1 MDTNTTPEPVTGA
14 TTDTNPIISVLEKRL
29 TGQAESVSSAQ
40 GNVESLINTAITGLQ
55 KSQEAGAARITTDY
69 RQQKEDILGQGQRDV
84 TDFSESRSGFG
95 TQLAALRNLVGDTD
109 KSIRDLETRKQ
120 DALMAND
127 AATASA
133 IAEMQLKKAE
143 FVMEKE
149 QTFYNN
155 LFQMAGIEVQQSAQ
169 KQAATQF
176 KEKLDFDV
184 AQRTIDRQDRMAGL
198 AAEYGVEMAVGDT
211 YESLLGKISAVVKAD
226 KAAEAAY
233 KAASLAQKDKEE
245 QALGVYDN
253 LIYDSISSGGTAQGA
268 ANAVLTH
275 LQKTGE
281 TLSRAEFNEVYTK
294 AQEMEAQFKR
304 ENAQA
309 EAEQG
314 GGFLGRFFGG
324 STSSKYATFGGDS
337 IFNQGQA
344 QTINKRTEGKEN
356 IQNVLSD
363 ESVIESPEGYLS
375 RRFGI

>member
-14 TTDTNPIISVLEKRL
+14 TTETNPIISLLEKRL

-84 TDFSESRSGFG
+84 NTFSESRSGFG
-95 TQLAALRNLVGDTD
+95 TQFAALRNLVGDTD

-143 FVMEKE
+143 FAMEKE

-198 AAEYGVEMAVGDT
+198 AAEYGVEMAPGDT
-211 YESLLGKISAVVKAD
+211 YETLLGRISATVKAD

-233 KAASLAQKDKEE
+233 KAASLAKQDKEE
-245 QALGVYDN
+245 SNAGVYDN
-253 LIYDSISSGGTAQGA
+253 ILYDALSKGGTAQGA
-268 ANAVLTH
+268 ANAVLSF
-275 LQKTGE
+275 LQKSGN
-281 TLSRAEFNEVYTK
+281 TLTRSELNDVLTK
-294 AQEMEAQFKR
+294 AQEMESQFKK
-304 ENAQA
+304 ETAQA
-309 EAEQG
+309 EAEKTG
-314 GGFLGRFFGG
+314 GVFKRFFE
-324 STSSKYATFGGDS
+324 SKP
-337 IFNQGQA
+337 
-344 QTINKRTEGKEN
+344 KEYN
-356 IQNVLSD
+356 MYELVGPGARSNVTPL
-363 ESVIESPEGYLS
+363 ET
-375 RRFGI
+375 